1 MHHWLNQLKQLLAHG
16 DAVVLVTVARVK
28 GSAPRNAG
36 TKMLV
41 ARQQTYY
48 TIGGGHLEWQAIDLA
63 RRLLTETPADASGP
77 RRHLERIPLGP
88 SLGQCCGG
96 VVTLAFERLTLAD
109 LGWVA
114 ALQKRHDAGLASMRR
129 VWFGAAGNSPTAVQ
143 WLEAEVDLS
152 PQESEQNCRLL
163 HHPAADS
170 DAVVLSETLVPDRF
184 HVVLFGAGHVGAA
197 LVRVLLNLRCTVQW
211 VDQRDAQF
219 PAIAAANLTLDAN
232 DIPESAVDEAPPG
245 SYFLV
250 MTHSHALDQVLC
262 EHILRRGDYAFFGLI
277 GSKTKRHQFEHR
289 LLAKG
294 FSCNDLERMVCPIG
308 VAGIHDKAPETIAI
322 SVVAQLLQQVEDNAN
337 AAQHTEPNLVL
348 AG

>member
-28 GSAPRNAG
+28 GSAPRDAG

-41 ARQQTYY
+41 ARQHTYA
-48 TIGGGHLEWQAIDLA
+48 TIGGGHLEWQAIELA
-63 RRLLTETPADASGP
+63 RRLLTEPPADASGQ
-77 RRHLERIPLGP
+77 RRHLERIALGP

-109 LGWVA
+109 LVWVA

-129 VWFGAAGNSPTAVQ
+129 VWFSSAGRPAAPVQ
-143 WLEAEVDLS
+143 WLEAEVDQS

-163 HHPAADS
+163 RDPAVDG
-170 DAVVLSETLVPDRF
+170 DAVLLSETVLPDRF

-197 LVRVLLNLRCTVQW
+197 LVRVLLNLRCTVRW

-219 PAIAAANLTLDAN
+219 PAIAGANLTLDPN
-232 DIPESAVDEAPPG
+232 DIPEAAVDEAPPG

-262 EHILRRGDYAFFGLI
+262 EHIFRRGDYAFLGLI
-277 GSKTKRHQFEHR
+277 GSASKRHQFEHR

-294 FSCNDLERMVCPIG
+294 FSPDDLERMVCPIG

-322 SVVAQLLQQVEDNAN
+322 SVAAQLLQRVEDRAHAVQNVEA
-337 AAQHTEPNLVL
+337 NLVP